1 MPRRHTLLLL
11 KLSSGMGTGKGQSS
25 AQGPRTGN
33 EMTAQEEGGP
43 PSSPPTR
50 HVNSAR
56 PGRRARREGSQTLPF
71 RMRTP
76 KWSGGG
82 RSVRAVCRLPRAPLA
97 RSTSTSPT
105 SPASPASPRGPF
117 LLPATRQ
124 GAFRSRRDRR
134 CFLLENAPARRRLAA
149 HDATGPTPRRGV
161 GSCIRH

>member
-25 AQGPRTGN
+25 AQGPKTGN
-33 EMTAQEEGGP
+33 EMTAQEEDGP

-50 HVNSAR
+50 RVNSAR
-56 PGRRARREGSQTLPF
+56 PGRRARRDGSQTLPF
-71 RMRTP
+71 RIRTP

-82 RSVRAVCRLPRAPLA
+82 RSVRAVCRLPRAPRPPLA
-97 RSTSTSPT
+97 RSTSA
-105 SPASPASPRGPF
+105 SPASPTLPRGPF

-134 CFLLENAPARRRLAA
+134 RFLLENAPARRRLAA